1 MLYQD
6 RTHAGKVLAA
16 ELSQF
21 ANRTDVLILAL
32 PRGGVPVAFEIAQ
45 KLNLPLDVFIVRK
58 LGVPGQ
64 EELAMGAIASGGAR
78 VINYGVV
85 KALKISD
92 SAINEV
98 AKREALELER
108 RELSYRS
115 NRRPHALDAMEVIL
129 VDDGLATGASMKAAV
144 RAVKMLN
151 AKKIYVAVPVAE
163 REVALEIRAEVDQM
177 FCAETP
183 SPFQGVGQWYKNF
196 SQTSDEEV
204 TELLSLADRKAPQAM
219 PAQKHSN
226 R

>member
-6 RTHAGKVLAA
+6 RSHAGKVLAA
-16 ELSQF
+16 DLKQF

-45 KLNLPLDVFIVRK
+45 QLNLPMDAFIVRK

-78 VINYGVV
+78 VINNDVV
-85 KALKISD
+85 RALKISD
-92 SAINEV
+92 SVIDEV
-98 AKREALELER
+98 AEREEVELER

-115 NRRPHALDAMEVIL
+115 NRKPHALEGMEVIL
-129 VDDGLATGASMKAAV
+129 VDDGLATGACMTAAV
-144 RAVKMLN
+144 RAVRMLK

-163 REVALEIRAEVDQM
+163 RETALKFQADVDQI
-177 FCAETP
+177 FCAETK
-183 SPFQGVGQWYKNF
+183 SPFQGVGQWYQDF
-196 SQTSDEEV
+196 SQTSDAEV
-204 TELLSLADRKAPQAM
+204 TRLLSLAKGMPPQTM
-219 PAQKHSN
+219 PSANHSN